1 MDMTGDHASNWE
13 FFKHSWKN
21 YATATKLDQ
30 KDEEVVAATL
40 LSIMGKECLHVC
52 RNLPMTEEER
62 EDADVIL
69 TKLERYVFNCR
80 SQKPGESFDQ
90 FLTELR
96 KYAAT
101 CQLGTFEDEMLR
113 DRIVTDLRAHGHR
126 ERLLRGTT
134 LTLQKAID
142 ICRTNE
148 MAASQR
154 VKMEQTDTVHLVH
167 VNRTRAR
174 HADPRKI
181 KNCKYCGDSRA
192 AGNCPAFEKTCTKCN
207 KKIILQ
213 KSVAPPPN
221 TVMGNQRGN
230 LKMSA
235 SE

>member
-1 MDMTGDHASNWE
+1 
-13 FFKHSWKN
+13 
-21 YATATKLDQ
+21 
-30 KDEEVVAATL
+30 
-40 LSIMGKECLHVC
+40 
-52 RNLPMTEEER
+52 
-62 EDADVIL
+62 
-69 TKLERYVFNCR
+69 
-80 SQKPGESFDQ
+80 
-90 FLTELR
+90 
-96 KYAAT
+96 
-101 CQLGTFEDEMLR
+101 MLR

-181 KNCKYCGDSRA
+181 KNCKYCGDSHA
-192 AGNCPAFEKTCTKCN
+192 AGNYPAFGKTCTKCN